1 MYDFLTDK
9 ILQNYADLM
18 VNFAANE
25 RKGINPNEVC
35 CVRVPESASIMLKY
49 FQKSILKAGAIA
61 VLEIIPEGLSADFY
75 ELANE
80 TQLKYH
86 NPEVIRAKNNQ
97 FDHIISV
104 SGTQFPLELKDA
116 DTKKIAIR
124 KKALAPFYKE
134 MWQRFDKN
142 EASWTL
148 CLFGTAAMAE
158 QASMSLKEYWDQ
170 IINACFLDTDN
181 PVEHFQDIFNKI
193 DKVSNWLN
201 DLEIEHVHI
210 QSENI
215 DLKIKIGS
223 NRKWVGGS
231 GHNIPSFEV
240 FTSPDFRDVNGTIK
254 FDQPLYYSG
263 NVIRDIELK
272 FENGTVIEYNASQNK
287 HVLDEMLSHKGAT
300 EIGEFSLTDSRFSR
314 ITKFMANTLYDENVG
329 GEFGNTHIAVGNS
342 YKNCFKGDY
351 KSKTQE
357 QWLELGYNDSD
368 IQTDIVSTED
378 RTVTATLQDGSEL
391 VIYKDGK
398 FTLDLE

>member
-25 RKGINPNEVC
+25 RKGINPNDVC
-35 CVRVPESASIMLKY
+35 CVRVPESASVMLKY

-158 QASMSLKEYWDQ
+158 QASMSLTEYWDQ
-170 IINACFLDTDN
+170 IIHACFLDTDN

-215 DLKIKIGS
+215 DLKIKIGA

-254 FDQPLYYSG
+254 FNQPLYYSG

-272 FENGTVIEYNASQNK
+272 FENGTVVEYNASQNK

-368 IQTDIVSTED
+368 IHTDIVSTED
-378 RTVTATLQDGSEL
+378 RTVTAILQDGSEL
-391 VIYKDGK
+391 VIYRDGM

>member
-25 RKGINPNEVC
+25 RKGINPNDVC

-49 FQKSILKAGAIA
+49 FQRSILKAGAIA

-86 NPEVIRAKNNQ
+86 NAEVIRAKNNQ
-97 FDHIISV
+97 FDHVITV

-116 DTKKIAIR
+116 DSQKIAIR
-124 KKALAPFYKE
+124 KKTLAPFYKE

-158 QASMSLKEYWDQ
+158 QASMSLTEYWDQ
-170 IINACFLDTDN
+170 IIHACFLDTDN

-215 DLKIKIGS
+215 DLKIKIGA

-254 FDQPLYYSG
+254 FNQPLYYSG
-263 NVIRDIELK
+263 NVICDIELK
-272 FENGTVIEYNASQNK
+272 FENGTVVEYNASKNK

-368 IQTDIVSTED
+368 IHTDIVSTED

-391 VIYKDGK
+391 VIYRDGK